1 MHDVF
6 GDLSPRSLAALEGA
20 QSRRTVSAGTML
32 FLEGE
37 EGTEVFRLVSGSV
50 RLFRSAPDGR
60 EVTIHMVAA
69 GDLFAEIVLFER
81 DTYPVSAVAVE
92 DSEVMVIHRDRIRR
106 LLSTDAFRDD
116 FLRNLVGK
124 MRFLSQQL
132 YVLTTMDVRE
142 RLIRFLEVRYG
153 RHATIA
159 SELSKKDTAAA
170 ISVRPETLS
179 RTLSAL
185 EADGTLRWK
194 GRSISVDPSLWDAVD
209 RDLG

>member
-1 MHDVF
+1 MPDFF
-6 GDLSPRSLAALEGA
+6 GDLTSRSLEMLQEVEG
-20 QSRRTVSAGTML
+20 RRTVAAGTML

-37 EGTEVFRLVSGSV
+37 EGTTVYRLLSGSI
-50 RLFRSAPDGR
+50 RLFRSSPDGR
-60 EVTIHMVAA
+60 EVTIHMVET

-92 DSEVMVIHRDRIRR
+92 NSLVAVIHRDRIRR
-106 LLSTDAFRDD
+106 LMADEGFRDD
-116 FLRNLVGK
+116 FLKNLVGK

-132 YVLTTMDVRE
+132 YVLTTMDVKD

-153 RHATIA
+153 RRSQIT

-179 RTLSAL
+179 RTLAQL
-185 EADGTLRWK
+185 EEDGLVTWK
-194 GRSISVDPSLWDAVD
+194 GSQIKVAPDLWDMV
-209 RDLG
+209 G

>member
-1 MHDVF
+1 MPDFF
-6 GDLSPRSLAALEGA
+6 GDLTARSLEMLQEVEG
-20 QSRRTVSAGTML
+20 RRTVAAGAML

-37 EGTEVFRLVSGSV
+37 EGTTVYRLLSGSI
-50 RLFRSAPDGR
+50 RLFRSSPDGR
-60 EVTIHMVAA
+60 EVTIHMVET

-92 DSEVMVIHRDRIRR
+92 NSLVAVIHRDRIRR
-106 LLSTDAFRDD
+106 LMADEGFRDD
-116 FLRNLVGK
+116 FLKNLVGK

-132 YVLTTMDVRE
+132 YVLTTMDVKD

-153 RHATIA
+153 RRSQIT

-179 RTLSAL
+179 RTLAQL
-185 EADGTLRWK
+185 EEDHLVTWK
-194 GRSISVDPSLWDAVD
+194 GSEIKVAPDLWDTV
-209 RDLG
+209 G

>member
-1 MHDVF
+1 MPDYF
-6 GDLSPRSLAALEGA
+6 GDLTPRSLEMLQELEG
-20 QSRRTVSAGTML
+20 RRTVAAGTML

-37 EGTEVFRLVSGSV
+37 EGTTVYRLLSGSI
-50 RLFRSAPDGR
+50 RLFRSSPDGR
-60 EVTIHMVAA
+60 EVTIHMVET

-92 DSEVMVIHRDRIRR
+92 NALVAVIHRDRIRR
-106 LLSTDAFRDD
+106 LMADEGFRDD
-116 FLRNLVGK
+116 FLKNLVGK
-124 MRFLSQQL
+124 MRFLSEQL

-153 RHATIA
+153 RSPRIT

-179 RTLSAL
+179 RAL
-185 EADGTLRWK
+185 TQLEGERLLTWK
-194 GRSISVDPSLWDAVD
+194 GSHIVVDPTIWDE
-209 RDLG
+209 GQ

>member
-1 MHDVF
+1 MPDFF
-6 GDLSPRSLAALEGA
+6 GDLSSRSVDKLESA
-20 QSRRTVSAGTML
+20 QSTRTVAGGSIL
-32 FLEGE
+32 FLEGQ
-37 EGTEVFRLVSGSV
+37 EGSEIFRLQKGSI
-50 RLFRSAPDGR
+50 RLFRSTPDGR
-60 EVTIHMVAA
+60 EVTIHMVEP

-92 DSEVMVIHRDRIRR
+92 DSRVSVIHRDRIHR
-106 LLSTDAFRDD
+106 LMEDESFRED

-132 YVLTTMDVRE
+132 YVLATMDVRS

-153 RHATIA
+153 RRTRIT

-179 RTLSAL
+179 RAL
-185 EADGTLRWK
+185 ASMDGEGILTWK
-194 GRSISVDPSLWDAVD
+194 GKSIRVEPEAWEEV
-209 RDLG
+209 

>member
-1 MHDVF
+1 MPDFF
-6 GDLSPRSLAALEGA
+6 GDLTPRSLELLQEVEG
-20 QSRRTVSAGTML
+20 RRTVAEGTML

-37 EGTEVFRLVSGSV
+37 EGTTVYRLLSGSI
-50 RLFRSAPDGR
+50 RLFRSSPDGR
-60 EVTIHMVAA
+60 EVTIHMVEP

-92 DSEVMVIHRDRIRR
+92 NSLVAVIHRDRIRR
-106 LLSTDAFRDD
+106 LMGDEGFRDD
-116 FLRNLVGK
+116 FLKNLVGK

-153 RHATIA
+153 RRPRIT

-170 ISVRPETLS
+170 LSVRPETLS
-179 RTLSAL
+179 RALSQM
-185 EADGTLRWK
+185 EAEDLMTWK
-194 GRSISVDPSLWDAVD
+194 GSRITVDPAVWDTI
-209 RDLG
+209 GE